1 MRGGF
6 LWPVGRDGRWGV
18 GSERDQSPSQH
29 MVVVGSFGQRDCR
42 LRICVSPLVQGL
54 LTAEG
59 HKMGPQNEGM
69 AVKGAED
76 LR

>member
-1 MRGGF
+1 MARGKGWKMGGG
-6 LWPVGRDGRWGV
+6 LREGPEPITAHGGG
-18 GSERDQSPSQH
+18 
-29 MVVVGSFGQRDCR
+29 GSFGQRDCR
-42 LRICVSPLVQGL
+42 LKICVSPLVQGL

-59 HKMGPQNEGM
+59 HKMGPQKEGM